1 MILSIIGINYIYQK
15 NGICFG
21 QPKYSDD
28 YTCFLP
34 DDIDFHN
41 ISIDPLPIGNCTKTS
56 GKKQLFYIHRY
67 KKQYIT
73 RDINSVSNQ
82 SYSSLPFF
90 VGPRRTLW
98 ICGTTPA
105 DAIVMWER
113 S

>member
-41 ISIDPLPIGNCTKTS
+41 ISIDPPPIGNCTKTS
-56 GKKQLFYIHRY
+56 GKKQLFYIHCY
-67 KKQYIT
+67 KKQYIIKNLFSFNKYT
-73 RDINSVSNQ
+73 INN
-82 SYSSLPFF
+82 
-90 VGPRRTLW
+90 
-98 ICGTTPA
+98 
-105 DAIVMWER
+105 
-113 S
+113 